1 MNFSALSRVIYDSH
15 VLAGAKPTN
24 IKVEPGSLP
33 VL

>member
-1 MNFSALSRVIYDSH
+1 MLFTAKSGGIYDSH